1 MGSPGVPEIP
11 KKNTEYSI
19 PGMSQNNVKTLFA
32 FNNYLQNI
40 LVNLKITEKLIS
52 FNAWPD
58 PYILTD
64 GESEV

>member
-1 MGSPGVPEIP
+1 
-11 KKNTEYSI
+11 
-19 PGMSQNNVKTLFA
+19 MSQNNVKTLFA
-32 FNNYLQNI
+32 FNNSFQNT

-52 FNAWPD
+52 FNACPG